1 MPLAGHLVLWIG
13 VESAGRILSWRKSI
27 PWMLVGL
34 RACLGPVCA
43 WTAWAVAKAEPWLGA
58 MIFAGFVSDV
68 YDGILARRWG
78 TETARLRVADT
89 AVDTVFYLGVLTAV
103 ILRHGGELRA
113 RLWLVVAVL
122 AMEAIRLGFDFLKY
136 GRSASYH
143 AYSAK
148 IWGVLLAAAALAVLC
163 FDRAYWLMTLALVW
177 GLANE
182 VEGFIMSL
190 MLPEWTY
197 NVKSL
202 FRAAELRR
210 VQLASR
216 KGQVA

>member
-1 MPLAGHLVLWIG
+1 
-13 VESAGRILSWRKSI
+13 
-27 PWMLVGL
+27 
-34 RACLGPVCA
+34 
-43 WTAWAVAKAEPWLGA
+43 
-58 MIFAGFVSDV
+58 MIFAGFLSDV

-78 TETARLRVADT
+78 TESARLRVADT

-103 ILRHGGELRA
+103 IVRHGAELRT

-122 AMEAIRLGFDFLKY
+122 AMEAIRLAFDFLKY

-148 IWGVLLAAAALAVLC
+148 IWGILLAAAALAALC
-163 FDRAYWLMTLALVW
+163 FDRAYGLMTLALVW

-182 VEGFIMSL
+182 LEGFVMSL

-197 NVKSL
+197 NVRSL
-202 FRAAELRR
+202 FRAADLRR
-210 VQLASR
+210 AQLAAGR
-216 KGQVA
+216 GRQEV

>member
-1 MPLAGHLVLWIG
+1 
-13 VESAGRILSWRKSI
+13 
-27 PWMLVGL
+27 MLVGL

-43 WTAWAVAKAEPWLGA
+43 LTAWLVPKAEPWLGA
-58 MIFAGFVSDV
+58 MIVAGFLSDV

-89 AVDTVFYLGVLTAV
+89 AVDTIFYLGVLMAV
-103 ILRHGGELRA
+103 IVRHGAELRT
-113 RLWLVVAVL
+113 RLWLVAAVL
-122 AMEAIRLGFDFLKY
+122 AMEGIRLAFDYLKY

-148 IWGVLLAAAALAVLC
+148 IWGILLAVAALAALC
-163 FDRAYWLMTLALVW
+163 FDRAYWLMTWALVW

-210 VQLASR
+210 VQLANR
-216 KGQVA
+216 KGQPV